1 MKNIKLTSIV
11 LVLTVA
17 LGVSACSSRYI
28 VDVTDD
34 SKGRASSML
43 TLDTK
48 NYVVTKVYKDVFW
61 DCVQSGSK
69 MTCEKVCDRKD
80 EKGEQI
86 LCPKYRG
93 PAW

>member
-1 MKNIKLTSIV
+1 MKSLKLN
-11 LVLTVA
+11 TVA
-17 LGVSACSSRYI
+17 VLLAAMFVGSACSTRYI
-28 VDVTDD
+28 VDVADD
-34 SKGRASSML
+34 TKGRASSML

-48 NYVVTKVYKDVFW
+48 NYLVTKVYKDVFW
-61 DCVQSGSK
+61 DCVQSGEK